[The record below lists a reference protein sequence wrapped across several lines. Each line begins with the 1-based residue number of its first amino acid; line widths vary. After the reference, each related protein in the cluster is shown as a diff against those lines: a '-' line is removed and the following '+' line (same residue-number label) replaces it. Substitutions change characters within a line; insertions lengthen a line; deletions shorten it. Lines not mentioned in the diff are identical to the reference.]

1 MAQQRWPTEA
11 KNQDRASGSLVIAF
25 RSRVARFLSPSAS
38 VPVCVGRSRE
48 RGAGARVCAS
58 WDFIICLRRAVKS
71 AEAYFCVL
79 HQEIRATLE
88 NCS

>member
-1 MAQQRWPTEA
+1 MPWHSSAGRRQEP
-11 KNQDRASGSLVIAF
+11 DRASGSLVIAD
-25 RSRVARFLSPSAS
+25 RVARFLSPSAS
-38 VPVCVGRSRE
+38 VPVCGSFARE